1 MPKITH
7 YQELKVFHGY
17 KMKRQSKN
25 FQSCPSFQI
34 TQPVLAL
41 TGEKKKKI
49 PVVFLE
55 TQKYGSRLGTPTTG
69 IPWIVGLMRSVHQE
83 SRNSMWINAEGIIS
97 SSRGYDKIVN
107 GLKKIKLYSLAH
119 PRNSSMQRIYQK
131 KTDADIARALG
142 IGFDTECRSFSQR
155 PVTAEKEK
163 HSQTKT
169 WSNVKLTQT
178 ANSWLNKLM
187 NIGLC
192 PQITWD
198 RKEMRKAHQH
208 KSFLMHL
215 VEYF

>member
-1 MPKITH
+1 
-7 YQELKVFHGY
+7 
-17 KMKRQSKN
+17 MKRQSKN

-41 TGEKKKKI
+41 AGEKI
-49 PVVFLE
+49 YILSVAFLE
-55 TQKYGSRLGTPTTG
+55 MQKCGSRLGIPTTR
-69 IPWIVGLMRSVHQE
+69 IPRTAGLMGSVRQE
-83 SRNSMWINAEGIIS
+83 SRNSLWINVEVIIS
-97 SSRGYDKIVN
+97 SSRGYDKTVN

-131 KTDADIARALG
+131 KKTDADIARALG
-142 IGFDTECRSFSQR
+142 IGFDKECRSFSLR
-155 PVTAEKEK
+155 PVAAEKEK

-169 WSNVKLTQT
+169 WSNVKLAQT

-198 RKEMRKAHQH
+198 RKEMQKAHQH